1 MIIARGAE
9 AVLKKE
15 GEKLVKERISKGYRI
30 KPIDEKLRK
39 ERTEY
44 ESRLINEARRN
55 GINVPLILEKDL
67 NKMELVME
75 FLDGPVL
82 RDELPKLPKTKQE
95 EVCVTIGKMIGELH
109 KAGIIHG
116 DLTTSN
122 MILHNKMVYFIDFGL
137 GFFSKNIEDKAVD
150 LHLIKEALVAKHN
163 KIWKSCF
170 NNILKGYKSILG
182 SETKK
187 TIERLNAVE
196 KRGRYSNK

>member
-15 GEKLVKERISKGYRI
+15 GEKLIKERISKGYRI
-30 KPIDEKLRK
+30 KEIDNLLRS
-39 ERTEY
+39 ERTEH

-55 GINVPLILEKDL
+55 GVNVPLILEKDL

-82 RDELPKLPKTKQE
+82 RDELPKLPKARQK
-95 EVCVTIGKMIGELH
+95 EVCITIGKMIGELH

-137 GFFSKNIEDKAVD
+137 GFFSKNVEDKAVD
-150 LHLIKEALVAKHN
+150 LHLIKEALIAKHN

-182 SETKK
+182 SKTKK
-187 TIERLNAVE
+187 IIERLNAVE